1 MRDDPPLPRTLAFLR
16 RIWAM
21 THAVQARSKRM
32 ERLHSVTGPQR
43 FVLRVVGRFPG
54 VSAGDLARILEL
66 HPSTMTG
73 ILQRLEER
81 ELLTRTTDPD
91 DGRRFL
97 FRLTDDGIRF
107 DAERR
112 GTIEAAVRRALARL
126 DDAEVKKAEK
136 VLAVLVE
143 ELEREEA

>member
-1 MRDDPPLPRTLAFLR
+1 
-16 RIWAM
+16 M

-32 ERLHSVTGPQR
+32 ERLHGVTGPQR